1 MRVVHCDRGWV
12 WGVAGAVLNGVAD
25 RRWVAFEGGFRREG
39 DLTGGRIDRPR
50 AFARDHEG
58 FAVGAADDLYRRW
71 VDVVVGIGVV
81 AQDVDRYRRAGG
93 CWSRGVIGGNRC
105 SGWRRDR
112 LGFRRVGRAIII
124 ATK

>member
-1 MRVVHCDRGWV
+1 MWVVHCDRGWV
-12 WGVAGAVLNGVAD
+12 RGVASAVFDGIAD
-25 RRWVAFEGGFRREG
+25 WGRIAFKVCVWGKG

-93 CWSRGVIGGNRC
+93 CWSRGVIGGNRWVLRVVHC
-105 SGWRRDR
+105 DRGW
-112 LGFRRVGRAIII
+112 V
-124 ATK
+124 